1 MHTNFFVC
9 KLSRRDPF
17 GIICH
22 LLSGIF
28 YLDKEHNC
36 CDNGS
41 TFPMEFNKRIYRIF
55 LSLVAAWCGLIVAA
69 PLLASNTPLTGVA
82 SQVYS
87 LFSPICH
94 QFDSRSFH
102 LAGEKL
108 GVCIRCSS
116 IYFSFFTSLALY
128 PLFRRLNSFA
138 VPRIKWLILA
148 LAPMVLDVMLNIA
161 SIHLSTILTRM
172 ISGIMFGGI
181 LPFFLFP
188 PLIEALSQIRNRLTL
203 RGGIFYARKAQ

>member
-1 MHTNFFVC
+1 
-9 KLSRRDPF
+9 
-17 GIICH
+17 
-22 LLSGIF
+22 
-28 YLDKEHNC
+28 
-36 CDNGS
+36 
-41 TFPMEFNKRIYRIF
+41 MEFNKRVYTIF
-55 LSLVAAWCGLIVAA
+55 LSLVAVWCGLIVAA
-69 PLLASNTPLTGVA
+69 PLLVSYAPSSGVA

-116 IYFSFFTSLALY
+116 IYFSFFASLALY
-128 PLFRRLNSFA
+128 PLFRRLEPVT
-138 VPRIKWLILA
+138 VPRMQWLILA
-148 LAPMVLDVMLNIA
+148 VTPMALDVMLNLT
-161 SIHLSTILTRM
+161 SIHRSTTLTSA

-181 LPFFLFP
+181 LPLFLFP
-188 PLIEALSQIRNRLTL
+188 PLVEAFSQIRNRLTL